1 MYARVTLVEIDPV
14 RMSPAASVDR
24 FTKQV
29 LPELR
34 QQAGYQGALVL
45 NSPEGK
51 GMVISLWSTP
61 DAAQST
67 VSSGYY
73 EAQLGKF
80 LTVFRAV
87 PGREQYEVV
96 LADNLSAITA

>member
-1 MYARVTLVEIDPV
+1 MFARVTMVEIDPV
-14 RMSPAASVDR
+14 RMSPAAAVDR
-24 FTKQV
+24 FKKQV

-34 QQAGYQGALVL
+34 QQPGYEGVLVL

-51 GMVISLWSTP
+51 GMLISLWSTAE
-61 DAAQST
+61 AAQST

-80 LTVFRAV
+80 LTVFRAP

-96 LADNLSAITA
+96 IAEDLHAVTA

>member
-1 MYARVTLVEIDPV
+1 
-14 RMSPAASVDR
+14 
-24 FTKQV
+24 
-29 LPELR
+29 
-34 QQAGYQGALVL
+34 
-45 NSPEGK
+45 
-51 GMVISLWSTP
+51 MVISLWSTQ

-67 VSSGYY
+67 VASGYY

-96 LADNLSAITA
+96 LADNLNGRHA